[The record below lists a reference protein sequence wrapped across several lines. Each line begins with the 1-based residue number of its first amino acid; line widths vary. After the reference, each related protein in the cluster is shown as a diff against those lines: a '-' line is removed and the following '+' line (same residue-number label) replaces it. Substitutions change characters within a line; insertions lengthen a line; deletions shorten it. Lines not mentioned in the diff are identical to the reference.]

1 MTPVSVTVDMEVP
14 NVNIL
19 PVVRLPKMIHPFA
32 VLMEVASVQ
41 INVPAMSIILD
52 PFVNIPLVMGY
63 CLMIPEYVQDKD
75 LALPIIIAVV
85 LQMPMEELSVNIL
98 LALDICPV
106 IQMCVLP
113 MALAPL

>member
-1 MTPVSVTVDMEVP
+1 MTLVVVTVDMEVP

-19 PVVRLPKMIHPFA
+19 PVVRFPKTIHQFA

-41 INVPAMSIILD
+41 INVPATLIMLD

-63 CLMIPEYVQDKD
+63 CLMIPECVQDKD
-75 LALPIIIAVV
+75 LALPMIIAVA
-85 LQMPMEELSVNIL
+85 LQVPMELSANIL
-98 LALDICPV
+98 RALVICPV